1 MDIKRKSTLALIL
14 LFTSLSINAQQI
26 FTYVDPT
33 DTESLHKVYLKY
45 SDNSN
50 SSLMVI
56 PAPKDSLPYS
66 GDFEI
71 PLSLKISKTESN
83 GEQHTEIPVDKIDRQ
98 AFSGTSIT
106 SIKMGQVKEIGNN
119 AFYNCQR
126 LTKVY
131 FGDLEQMFDMNYENE
146 SANPL
151 YSAKHLYIG
160 SDENEV
166 KTLRIPEDEP
176 IIPQYAF
183 AGGENIE
190 SVFIPA
196 SVREIQAK
204 AFLNCKNLKRVQFA
218 SVADLARITFG
229 SKEANPLYYSP
240 HIYVDNTETEITEI
254 KIPDDVV
261 AISPYAFINCAE
273 ITKVNIPNSVKSIGS
288 DAFANCKNIYSVNYP
303 STDALSYIAYGNEN
317 SSPSRYAKVVLVNGI
332 DLATLASSL
341 TLERNV
347 NAYAFYGAKWL
358 EKVTICNGVKSI
370 GTAAFRECTN
380 LKTITFESTD
390 LESIGN
396 DVFNGCTSITN
407 VELPSSLKSIGV
419 AAFRNCWQIKQITIP
434 ESTISIGYET
444 FVGCGQLQKAVV
456 YAKISTLP
464 IRMFSSCTKLTD
476 ILLNEDIQIIDEG
489 AFSGCISLTSL
500 PQGSAIKEIKNEA
513 FKDCSGFKELTL
525 PESIKVIGKR
535 AFQNCK
541 NLATLFIPKE
551 IETNGL
557 NIGAEAFDSR
567 YLLYV
572 YAYPLVAPEADINA
586 FGEDPQGIT
595 LFHDPFSTGYDNK
608 TPWSNFNGIVFDF
621 KEITY
626 FVDDKEIHRESI
638 QVGDKVTPFA
648 APTKDGWDF
657 SGWIE
662 NIPSVMP
669 GENLDIHGYFST
681 RRSIDG
687 LTYLIELT
695 KSDTKVLA
703 DTASY
708 KHLTDIEV
716 PELIVFNDT
725 IYNDNDNDNDYVVT
739 PHSFD
744 VTAIEARAFEKCED
758 LQEIKLSNA
767 LRRIGNGA
775 FMGTGLTSIT
785 LPNSITTVVDSLFLN
800 CENLATVN
808 MPEATK
814 TIGKAAFYGCSS
826 LIMDALPSQLET
838 IKDLAFSKSGI
849 TDIKIPKTITSMG
862 NRVFESCAQLDSV
875 FFDNE
880 FSLSKLPDY
889 SFLSCR
895 RLKGIKLS
903 PKTTTIGTGTFQG
916 CNSIKQLIL
925 EEGIKEISPNA
936 FYECVGMESVML
948 PKSIE
953 RFGNNAFGGCNNIT
967 QITIND
973 RTEAPIAAA
982 STFSDDTYSNANLY
996 VTDVASYKTKS
1007 PWKRFDGRIFTI
1019 SYNPI
1024 IYIVDDTNYHKED
1037 NIMVGTTITYIP
1049 APEKEGRRF
1058 SGWKPVSPKS
1068 LPTVMPND
1076 TVTVAGIF
1084 EYKYSFV
1091 DEETEKTIYKDSLY
1105 YKEKLSD
1112 YEEAIS
1118 AKLKKDGYRYEIIDP
1133 ILTMPAKD
1141 VIIHV
1146 RYIPTETDY
1155 TVDGGL
1161 TYHIF
1166 TEGDDIHAE
1175 LMSDRNNKAYKKP
1188 IITVPDSIEYLKKKY
1203 PVTAIRTDA
1212 FKACYNLTSVTLP
1225 SIIKSIGTQAFR
1237 NCANLLKI
1245 EIPASVTTLGDEL
1258 FWGCKNLQE
1267 VVFLSDNNIT
1277 ELPANIFQDCD
1288 TLASIEL
1295 PSSIQYIY
1303 GDAFRGCKN
1312 LLEIEIPQA
1321 VDSIGERVFNGC
1333 EKLEKIYISNKNKL
1347 PKATDETFDN
1357 KTYDVATL
1365 YVSRELQEN
1374 LTAPWDNFMTEIGD
1388 ATNIE
1393 VCAQPVID
1401 YVKGKLQFTCDT
1413 PGATITSEIRIADA
1427 QKTQNPEQ
1435 QLTQTYVITAYASAK
1450 GYKRSPVTT
1459 VTLKWKSS
1467 SATLETSD
1475 NFGHIEYQIE
1485 DEEGQVGLPGDMNGD
1500 KKITAEDAVLILKQ
1514 ITGNKE
1520 ENNNGE

>member
-1 MDIKRKSTLALIL
+1 MDIKRKSTIALIL
-14 LFTSLSINAQQI
+14 LFASLGINAQQKEQI

-33 DTESLHKVYLKY
+33 DTDAEHKVYLKY
-45 SDNSN
+45 SDESKT
-50 SSLMVI
+50 SLMVI
-56 PAPKDSLPYS
+56 AAPKDSAKYD

-71 PLSLKISKTESN
+71 PPFVVITDTVNYEEHYTTSL
-83 GEQHTEIPVDKIDRQ
+83 PVNKIDQQ

-106 SIKMGQVKEIGNN
+106 SIKMGHVSEIGRN
-119 AFYNCQR
+119 AFYNCTK

-131 FGDLEQMFDMNYENE
+131 FWDLEHMFNMNYENE
-146 SANPL
+146 YANPL
-151 YSAKHLYIG
+151 YIAKHLYIG

-166 KTLRIPEDEP
+166 KTLKIPTS
-176 IIPQYAF
+176 ISFVPQYAF

-204 AFLNCKNLKRVQFA
+204 AFLNCKNLKQVQFA
-218 SVADLARITFG
+218 SVADLIHITFG

-240 HIYVDNTETEITEI
+240 HIYIDNTEAEITEI
-254 KIPDDVV
+254 NIPDDVI
-261 AISPYAFINCAE
+261 AISPYAFINCE
-273 ITKVNIPNSVKSIGS
+273 GITKVSIPISTISIGN

-317 SSPSRYAKVVLVNGI
+317 SNPLRYAQIVFVNGI
-332 DLATLASSL
+332 DQSSL
-341 TLERNV
+341 TLQRNV

-358 EKVTICNGVKSI
+358 EKVTICNGVQSI
-370 GTAAFRECTN
+370 GTAAFRECIN
-380 LKTITFESTD
+380 LKTVIFESD
-390 LESIGN
+390 GLESIGN
-396 DVFNGCTSITN
+396 DAFNGCTSMEK
-407 VELPSSLKSIGV
+407 VKLPSSLQTIGV
-419 AAFRNCWQIKQITIP
+419 AAFRNCWQLKQITIP
-434 ESTISIGYET
+434 ESTTSIGNET
-444 FVGCGQLQKAVV
+444 FFGCGQLEKAVIN
-456 YAKISTLP
+456 AKISTTP
-464 IRMFSSCTKLTD
+464 KGMFSSCTKLAD
-476 ILLNEDIQIIDEG
+476 VYLNKNIRVINES
-489 AFSGCISLTSL
+489 AFSGCASLISL
-500 PQGSAIKEIKNEA
+500 PKNGMIREIYNEA
-513 FKDCSGFKELTL
+513 FKDCNGLKELTL
-525 PESIKVIGKR
+525 PDSIKTIGKR

-541 NLATLFIPKE
+541 NLTTLFIPKGVSE
-551 IETNGL
+551 L
-557 NIGAEAFDSR
+557 NIALEAFAPS
-567 YLLYV
+567 YLKNV
-572 YAYPLVAPEADINA
+572 YAYPMIAPTAEDSS
-586 FGEDPQGIT
+586 FGENTSEIT
-595 LFHDPFSTGYDNK
+595 LFYDSLSTGYDQA
-608 TPWSNFNGIVFDF
+608 PWSKFKKIKFDF
-621 KEITY
+621 RKITY
-626 FVDDKEIHRESI
+626 FVDNDTIHSDSI
-638 QVGDKVTPFA
+638 QVGDKLTPFA

-669 GENLDIHGYFST
+669 GENLEIHGYFST
-681 RRSIDG
+681 RRNIDG

-708 KHLTDIEV
+708 KPLTDIVV
-716 PELIVFNDT
+716 PELIT
-725 IYNDNDNDNDYVVT
+725 IKDSVSKDDGYEYT
-739 PHSFD
+739 THTFH
-744 VTAIEARAFEKCED
+744 VTAIEPRAFENCED
-758 LQEIKLSNA
+758 LQEITLPNS
-767 LRRIGNGA
+767 LIQIGNGA
-775 FMGTGLTSIT
+775 FMGTGLTSFT
-785 LPNSITTVVDSLFLN
+785 FPNSITTVVDSLFLN

-814 TIGKAAFYGCSS
+814 AIDKAAFYGCSS
-826 LIMDALPSQLET
+826 LIMEALPSQLET
-838 IKDLAFSKSGI
+838 IKDFAFSKSGI
-849 TDIKIPKTITSMG
+849 TDIRIPKSITSMG

-880 FSLSKLPDY
+880 FSLSTLPDY

-895 RLKGIKLS
+895 RLKGFKLS
-903 PKTTTIGTGTFQG
+903 PLTKTIGTGSFQG
-916 CNSIKQLIL
+916 CNSIKQLVL

-953 RFGNNAFGGCNNIT
+953 RFGNNAFGECNNIT

-973 RTEAPIAAA
+973 RVEAPIAAA
-982 STFSDDTYSNANLY
+982 STFSDDTYNKANLY
-996 VTDVASYKTKS
+996 VTNDASYKTKS
-1007 PWKRFDGRIFTI
+1007 PWKRFNGRIFTI

-1024 IYIVDDTNYHKED
+1024 IYIVDDSLYHKED
-1037 NIMVGTTITYIP
+1037 SIKVGATITYIP
-1049 APEKEGRRF
+1049 VPKKEERRF
-1058 SGWKPVSPKS
+1058 SGWKPVSTES
-1068 LPTVMPND
+1068 LPAVMPND
-1076 TVTVAGIF
+1076 TVVVAGEF
-1084 EYKYSFV
+1084 EYKYRFI
-1091 DEETEKTIYKDSLY
+1091 DEETEKTIYKDSLF
-1105 YKEKLSD
+1105 YKKKLPD
-1112 YEEAIS
+1112 YEGDIS
-1118 AKLKKDGYRYEIIDP
+1118 AKLKKDGYRYEIIDT
-1133 ILTMPAKD
+1133 ILTMPAND
-1141 VIIHV
+1141 TIINV
-1146 RYIPTETDY
+1146 RYIPTETDF

-1175 LMSDRNNKAYKKP
+1175 LMSDRNNKAYEKP

-1303 GDAFRGCKN
+1303 GDAFRGCRN

-1413 PGATITSEIRIADA
+1413 PGATITSEIKIADA

>member
-1 MDIKRKSTLALIL
+1 MDIKRKSTIALIL

-26 FTYVDPT
+26 FTYVDPP

-45 SDNSN
+45 SDDSN

-83 GEQHTEIPVDKIDRQ
+83 GEQHTDYIPVNKIDQQ

-106 SIKMGQVKEIGNN
+106 SIKMGLVTEIGNN
-119 AFYNCQR
+119 AFYNCQK

-131 FGDLEQMFDMNYENE
+131 FWDLEHMFDMNYANE
-146 SANPL
+146 YANPL
-151 YSAKHLYIG
+151 YIAKHLYIG

-166 KTLRIPEDEP
+166 KTLRIPET
-176 IIPQYAF
+176 ITTIPQYAF

-204 AFLNCKNLKRVQFA
+204 AFLNCNNLKRVQFA
-218 SVADLARITFG
+218 SIADLIQITFG

-240 HIYVDNTETEITEI
+240 HIHIDNTEAEITEI
-254 KIPDDVV
+254 NIPDGVV
-261 AISPYAFINCAE
+261 VISPYAFINCE
-273 ITKVNIPNSVKSIGS
+273 GITKVSIPNSTISIGN

-303 STDALSYIAYGNEN
+303 STDALSYIAYDNEN
-317 SSPSRYAKVVLVNGI
+317 SNPLRYAQIVFVNGI
-332 DLATLASSL
+332 DQSSL
-341 TLERNV
+341 TLQRNV

-358 EKVTICNGVKSI
+358 EKVTICNGVQSI
-370 GTAAFRECTN
+370 GTAAFRECIN
-380 LKTITFESTD
+380 LKTVIFESD
-390 LESIGN
+390 GLESIGN
-396 DVFNGCTSITN
+396 DAFNGCTSMEK
-407 VELPSSLKSIGV
+407 VKLPSSLQTIGV
-419 AAFRNCWQIKQITIP
+419 AAFRNCWQLKQITIP
-434 ESTISIGYET
+434 ESTTSIGNET
-444 FVGCGQLQKAVV
+444 FFGCGQLQKAVIN
-456 YAKISTLP
+456 AKISTTP
-464 IRMFSSCTKLTD
+464 KGMFSSCTKLAD
-476 ILLNEDIQIIDEG
+476 VYLNKNIRVINES
-489 AFSGCISLTSL
+489 AFSGCASLISL
-500 PQGSAIKEIKNEA
+500 PKNGMIREIYNEA
-513 FKDCSGFKELTL
+513 FKDCNGLKELTL
-525 PESIKVIGKR
+525 PDSIKTIGKR

-541 NLATLFIPKE
+541 NLTTLFIPKGVSE
-551 IETNGL
+551 L
-557 NIGAEAFDSR
+557 NIALEAFAPS
-567 YLLYV
+567 YLKNV
-572 YAYPLVAPEADINA
+572 YAYPMIAPTAEDSS
-586 FGEDPQGIT
+586 FGENTSEIT
-595 LFHDPFSTGYDNK
+595 LFYDSLSTGYDQA
-608 TPWSNFNGIVFDF
+608 PWSKFKKIKFDF
-621 KEITY
+621 RKITY
-626 FVDDKEIHRESI
+626 FVDNDTIHSDSI
-638 QVGDKVTPFA
+638 QVGDKLTPFA

-669 GENLDIHGYFST
+669 GENLEIHGYFST
-681 RRSIDG
+681 RRNIDG

-708 KHLTDIEV
+708 KPLTDIVV
-716 PELIVFNDT
+716 PELIT
-725 IYNDNDNDNDYVVT
+725 IKDSVSKDDGYEYT
-739 PHSFD
+739 THTFH
-744 VTAIEARAFEKCED
+744 VTAIEPRAFENCED
-758 LQEIKLSNA
+758 LQEITLPNS
-767 LRRIGNGA
+767 LIQIGNGA
-775 FMGTGLTSIT
+775 FMGTGLTSFT
-785 LPNSITTVVDSLFLN
+785 FPNSITTVVDSLFLN

-838 IKDLAFSKSGI
+838 IKDFAFSKSGI
-849 TDIKIPKTITSMG
+849 TDIKIPKSITSMG

-880 FSLSKLPDY
+880 FSLSTLPDY

-903 PKTTTIGTGTFQG
+903 PKTTTIGTGAFQG

-925 EEGIKEISPNA
+925 EEGIKEINPNA
-936 FYECVGMESVML
+936 FYECVGIESIML
-948 PKSIE
+948 PKTIE
-953 RFGNNAFGGCNNIT
+953 RFGNNAFGGCNNIK

-973 RTEAPIAAA
+973 LTEAPIAAA
-982 STFSDDTYSNANLY
+982 STFSDDVYSNANLY
-996 VTDVASYKTKS
+996 VTDDASYKTKS
-1007 PWKRFDGRIFTI
+1007 PWKRFNGRIFTI

-1024 IYIVDDTNYHKED
+1024 IYIVDDSLYHTED
-1037 NIMVGTTITYIP
+1037 SIKVGATITYIP
-1049 APEKEGRRF
+1049 VPKKEERRF
-1058 SGWKPVSPKS
+1058 SGWKPVSPES
-1068 LPTVMPND
+1068 LPAVMPND
-1076 TVTVAGIF
+1076 TVTVAGVF

-1105 YKEKLSD
+1105 YEEKLPD
-1112 YEEAIS
+1112 YEGDIS
-1118 AKLKKDGYRYEIIDP
+1118 AKLKKDGYRYEIIDT
-1133 ILTMPAKD
+1133 ILTMPAND
-1141 VIIHV
+1141 TIIHV

-1161 TYHIF
+1161 TYHIY
-1166 TEGDDIHAE
+1166 TEGEDIHAE
-1175 LMSDRNNKAYKKP
+1175 LMSDRNNKAYKEP

-1203 PVTAIRTDA
+1203 PITAIRTDA
-1212 FKACYNLTSVTLP
+1212 FKACYNLTSITLP

-1237 NCANLLKI
+1237 NCANLQKI

-1288 TLASIEL
+1288 TLESIEL

-1312 LLEIEIPQA
+1312 LLEIDIPEN

-1333 EKLEKIYISNKNKL
+1333 KKLDKIYITNKNEF
-1347 PKATDETFDN
+1347 PKATEETFDKN
-1357 KTYDVATL
+1357 TYDGATL

-1374 LTAPWDNFMTEIGD
+1374 VEKPWDNFLNIEIGD

-1393 VCAQPVID
+1393 VCAQPVIH
-1401 YVKGKLQFTCDT
+1401 YIKGKLQFTCDT
-1413 PGATITSEIRIADA
+1413 PGATITSEIKIADA

-1435 QLTQTYVITAYASAK
+1435 QLTQTYIITAYASAK

-1467 SATLETSD
+1467 SKTLEPSD
-1475 NFGHIEYQIE
+1475 NIGQIEFQIE